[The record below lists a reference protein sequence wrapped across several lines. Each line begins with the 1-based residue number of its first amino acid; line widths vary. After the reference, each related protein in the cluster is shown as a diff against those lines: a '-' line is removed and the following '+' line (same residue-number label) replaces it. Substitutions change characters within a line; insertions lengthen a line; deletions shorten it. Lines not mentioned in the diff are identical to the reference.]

1 MHLSQKLSTSVNFFP
16 KTRRFR
22 VLFSSRFQS
31 LLSSTS
37 IGGVNPESIFN
48 LIEPRGPQCQVNAF
62 NAKSAVFI
70 QFLFSRK
77 AAMLISID
85 EVAQNYLK
93 VSRST
98 VYRLIE
104 EGAIQMVH
112 VRGCARIPLSS
123 LERYVKRIAG
133 GF

>member
-1 MHLSQKLSTSVNFFP
+1 MHLSQKLSTSVSFFP
-16 KTRRFR
+16 KTRRSHEA
-22 VLFSSRFQS
+22 VSSKTVTSLRSISPRGVIPEQS
-31 LLSSTS
+31 YS
-37 IGGVNPESIFN
+37 
-48 LIEPRGPQCQVNAF
+48 LIEFRGPQCQVNAF
-62 NAKSAVFI
+62 NSKSAVFI
-70 QFLFSRK
+70 QFLSSRK

-85 EVAQNYLK
+85 EVAQSYLK

-104 EGAIQMVH
+104 DGAIQMVH
-112 VRGCARIPLSS
+112 VRGCARVPLSS

>member
-1 MHLSQKLSTSVNFFP
+1 MHLSQKLSTSLSFFT
-16 KTRRFR
+16 KTRRSHGAA
-22 VLFSSRFQS
+22 SSKTIA
-31 LLSSTS
+31 LLRS
-37 IGGVNPESIFN
+37 ISPRGVFPEPSDP
-48 LIEPRGPQCQVNAF
+48 LIEFRGPQRQVNAL

-70 QFLFSRK
+70 RFLLFRK
-77 AAMLISID
+77 AAMLVSID

-104 EGAIQMVH
+104 DGAIQMVH
-112 VRGCARIPLSS
+112 VRGCARVPLSS